1 MVELSSL
8 TYDDFVNILKNTQNS
23 LILQYTS
30 LLEVDHIHLEFADDA
45 IEEIASIAVLEN
57 QTSEDI
63 GARRLHTII
72 EKLLEDISFNASGDH
87 PVVNVN
93 IDKEYIATHLSNT
106 LKAYNLKKYIL

>member
-72 EKLLEDISFNASGDH
+72 EKLLEDISFNATGDH
-87 PVVNVN
+87 PMINVK
-93 IDKEYIATHLSNT
+93 IDRQYVKEHLANV
-106 LKAYNLKKYIL
+106 LKEHDLKKYII